1 LIALPSRTIARLRE
15 RWRRLCAG
23 PSLVRG
29 AGYGFAAVVLIQGTL
44 VIERTAKSLPEDDEL
59 WFETADPGVAEPA
72 AGPESPERLVEKA
85 AGDAPVVDPSGHP
98 ADCDP
103 RLLRAIDER
112 SRQLD
117 AWSSDLADRAR
128 LLEVIEAR
136 AAEQVR
142 ALEAQRRALEATL
155 AGVEQAATAEVA
167 RLVKIY
173 ESMNPKE
180 AARIFEAMPAEVA
193 AGFMRRMGEGKSA
206 LVMGRINAQ
215 HAYAITLAIA
225 NNPEPLAAP

>member
-1 LIALPSRTIARLRE
+1 MVALLSRTRAHLRA
-15 RWRRLCAG
+15 RWRRLSAG

-29 AGYGFAAVVLIQGTL
+29 AGYGFAAVVVIQGTL
-44 VIERTAKSLPEDDEL
+44 VIERTAGSLPDDGGL
-59 WFETADPGVAEPA
+59 WFEIADPGVAEPA
-72 AGPESPERLVEKA
+72 AGPEPPERLVEAA
-85 AGDAPVVDPSGHP
+85 AGDPPAVDRSGHR

-112 SRQLD
+112 NRQLD

-128 LLEVIEAR
+128 MLEVIEAR

-155 AGVEQAATAEVA
+155 GGVEQAAEAEVA

-225 NNPEPLAAP
+225 NNPTPLATP

>member
-1 LIALPSRTIARLRE
+1 MHLRE
-15 RWRRLCAG
+15 RWRQLCAG

-29 AGYGFAAVVLIQGTL
+29 AGYGFAAVMLIQGTL
-44 VIERTAKSLPEDDEL
+44 VIERGAGSLPDDGGF
-59 WFETADPGVAEPA
+59 WFEIADPGVAEPA
-72 AGPESPERLVEKA
+72 AGPESPERLVEAA
-85 AGDAPVVDPSGHP
+85 AGDAPVVDLSGP
-98 ADCDP
+98 APCDP

-117 AWSSDLADRAR
+117 ARSSDLADRAR
-128 LLEVIEAR
+128 MLEVIEAR
-136 AAEQVR
+136 AAEQVG

-155 AGVEQAATAEVA
+155 AGVEQTAAAEVA

-173 ESMNPKE
+173 ENMNPKE